1 MVWLID
7 LINLIFG
14 LFIMLLMF
22 IPTAM
27 IAVFFIQF
35 MSALALK
42 KPTKEETEKKGIKKF
57 FKKDWKII
65 PDVTKKDIKRVIKKP
80 SGISLI
86 VANLVILISA
96 VSIFNTLWAF
106 LLIYWMESA
115 MIGFYHVLKML
126 LVKGGSQLRDNKFVM
141 IPAFIFLFGYYMANL
156 LLWVFAI
163 LISTAEIPD
172 MTQVFSILL
181 GVGLLFLSHGIS
193 FYTNFLKKK
202 EYEKKTLREIMFTP
216 FRRTIVMQLS
226 IGLLYLLVIPLA
238 AIMIKLVEILFI
250 TFELMPKENFEI
262 LGAQIILYFVA
273 AVIITG
279 KTLIDLASHAAERKR
294 FGSL

>member
-1 MVWLID
+1 
-7 LINLIFG
+7 
-14 LFIMLLMF
+14 
-22 IPTAM
+22 
-27 IAVFFIQF
+27 